1 MEHHSILRV
10 VSKLLIPPIL
20 VYALYVQWHGDYG
33 PGGGFQAGVVFAVAF
48 ILYALVYGVD
58 EMMRIL
64 PPRLL
69 HALAGVGVLIYA
81 GTGVVT
87 MLLGENFLGY
97 NVLSHD
103 PKHGQEWGIIIVEF
117 GVGLTV
123 ASVMMSIFIAFA
135 CHNPPIKD
143 EEW

>member
-1 MEHHSILRV
+1 M
-10 VSKLLIPPIL
+10 
-20 VYALYVQWHGDYG
+20 
-33 PGGGFQAGVVFAVAF
+33 AF

-103 PKHGQEWGIIIVEF
+103 PKHGQEWGIIVVEF

>member
-1 MEHHSILRV
+1 MEHHSVLRV

-20 VYALYVQWHGDYG
+20 LYALYVQWHGDYG

-48 ILYALVYGVD
+48 ILYSLVYGVD
-58 EMMRIL
+58 AL
-64 PPRLL
+64 TKVVPPRLL
-69 HALAGVGVLIYA
+69 HALAGLGVLIYA

-87 MLLGENFLGY
+87 MLLGDAFLGY
-97 NVLSHD
+97 NALAHNPVHA
-103 PKHGQEWGIIIVEF
+103 QEWGIIIVEF

-135 CHNPPIKD
+135 SHNPPLKD
-143 EEW
+143 EDW

>member
-10 VSKLLIPPIL
+10 VSKLLISPIIL
-20 VYALYVQWHGDYG
+20 YALYVQWHGDYG

-48 ILYALVYGVD
+48 ILY
-58 EMMRIL
+58 
-64 PPRLL
+64 
-69 HALAGVGVLIYA
+69 ALAGVGVLIYA

-103 PKHGQEWGIIIVEF
+103 PKHGQEWGIIVVEF

>member
-20 VYALYVQWHGDYG
+20 LYALYVQFHGEYG
-33 PGGGFQAGVVFAVAF
+33 PGGGFQAGVIFAVAF
-48 ILYALVYGVD
+48 ILYALVFGV
-58 EMMRIL
+58 EAMTEIL

-69 HALAGVGVLIYA
+69 LVLSAIGVLIFA

-87 MLLGENFLGY
+87 MLLGDAYLGY
-97 NVLSHD
+97 NALASD
-103 PKHGQEWGIIIVEF
+103 PAHAQEWGIIVVEL

-123 ASVMMSIFIAFA
+123 AAVMMAIFVAFA
-135 CHNPPIKD
+135 SHNPQIKD
-143 EEW
+143 EDW

>member
-20 VYALYVQWHGDYG
+20 LYALYVQWHGDYG

-48 ILYALVYGVD
+48 ILYSLVYGVD
-58 EMMRIL
+58 AL
-64 PPRLL
+64 TKVVPPRLL
-69 HALAGVGVLIYA
+69 HTLAGLGVLIYA

-87 MLLGENFLGY
+87 MLLGDAFLGY
-97 NVLSHD
+97 NVLAHD
-103 PKHGQEWGIIIVEF
+103 PVHAQEWGIIIVEF
-117 GVGLTV
+117 GVGVTV

-135 CHNPPIKD
+135 GHNPPLKD
-143 EEW
+143 KDW